1 MKKVSAVAGQP
12 GDQIFLLVVAEA
24 NDAFVVIEMPGVICD
39 PAERGEDIR
48 HLRLR
53 DLSRPIIT

>member
-24 NDAFVVIEMPGVICD
+24 NDAFVVVEMPGVICD
-39 PAERGEDIR
+39 PAE
-48 HLRLR
+48 
-53 DLSRPIIT
+53 